1 METGESNIEHG
12 PTPKKIRCVIAILFS
27 YQEVAAGKY
36 LLQKNI
42 FFNLQQ
48 VFFDIENIDKNL
60 HDQISRSNLQDP
72 ISSIE
77 PSSRIFLSVSQ
88 TVLKAYIS
96 L

>member
-27 YQEVAAGKY
+27 YQGVAAGKY

-60 HDQISRSNLQDP
+60 HDQICKTQSPLLNLRAGFF
-72 ISSIE
+72 SV
-77 PSSRIFLSVSQ
+77 FLRQ
-88 TVLKAYIS
+88 F
-96 L
+96 

>member
-1 METGESNIEHG
+1 METEESNIEHR
-12 PTPKKIRCVIAILFS
+12 PTPKKIRCVIALLFS
-27 YQEVAAGKY
+27 YQGVAAGKY
-36 LLQKNI
+36 LLQKK
-42 FFNLQQ
+42 FFYLQQ

-88 TVLKAYIS
+88 TVSEAYIS
-96 L
+96 P